1 MKKNN
6 RSRSV
11 KTYNTGRQGERR
23 TPVTSLYSN
32 RDEVR
37 MRVGNMDRPVH
48 GSRRPRRQRGRK
60 RGLRVLLLTAIILFL
75 LPLYVFGV
83 YSLCDQDA
91 TVSEVE
97 KRTLK
102 TRPAFSVSA
111 LFNGSYTK
119 EFEEYYADTFPLRDF
134 FLSVNNFFDSFL
146 TKLSGSDG
154 IVLVGKDGDDNFA
167 GEALTDEPQTQH
179 TTESGTEPQT
189 EPSTE
194 ATTQAGQQV
203 TTSGYI
209 VIQGD
214 RAMEMYAANKKQIT
228 GYADAINRL
237 ADKLPNTKVYCMLV
251 PTSIEFY
258 GPEEYHSANH
268 SQEYGIQL
276 AYDQMSDKVTC
287 VDAYSKI
294 KAHINDYLYFRTDHH
309 WTARGAYYGYQA
321 LGEVA
326 GFSTKPLDSYKNG
339 KIDGFVGTMYGY
351 TNADVLKQN
360 PDYVEYFWPQTE
372 ASGQYYSSAA
382 MTDGRDLRIIT
393 TEVSN
398 SNKYLAFIQGDNP
411 LVKISTQ
418 NKNGRSILVIK
429 ESYGNALVP
438 FLVDS
443 YENVYVVDP
452 RKIDMNLAEFVSTN
466 AIQEVLAINYS
477 LIPGN
482 STYMD
487 ALNKLIGS

>member
-1 MKKNN
+1 MKKNKRN
-6 RSRSV
+6 QSI

-23 TPVTSLYSN
+23 TPMTSLNSN
-32 RDEVR
+32 RGEVH
-37 MRVGNMDRPVH
+37 MRVGNINRPVS
-48 GSRRPRRQRGRK
+48 GTGRTGRQRTAR
-60 RGLRVLLLTAIILFL
+60 RGLRALLITAIVLFL

-83 YSLCDQDA
+83 YSLCDVDA

-102 TRPAFSVSA
+102 TMPTFSVSA
-111 LFNGSYTK
+111 LFDGSFTK
-119 EFEEYYADTFPLRDF
+119 GFEEYYADTFPFRDF
-134 FLSVNNFFDSFL
+134 FLGVNDFFDSIF

-154 IVLVGKDGDDNFA
+154 IVLVGKEGDGNFE
-167 GEALTDEPQTQH
+167 GEALTDE
-179 TTESGTEPQT
+179 TESRSDATEPVTQET
-189 EPSTE
+189 EVSTE
-194 ATTQAGQQV
+194 ATTQADQEF

-214 RAMEMYAANKKQIT
+214 RAMEMYSANKKQISN
-228 GYADAINRL
+228 YVSSVNRL
-237 ADKLPNTKVYCMLV
+237 ADKLTNSKVYCMLV
-251 PTSIEFY
+251 PTAIEFY

-287 VDAYSKI
+287 VDAYHKI
-294 KAHINDYLYFRTDHH
+294 QQHINGYLYFRTDHH

-321 LGEVA
+321 LGDVA
-326 GFSTKPLDSYKNG
+326 GFTTKPLDSYQSG

-351 TNADVLKQN
+351 TKADVLQKN

-372 ASGQYYSSAA
+372 ATGKYYSSAD
-382 MTDGRDLRIIT
+382 MSDGRNLRIIT
-393 TEVSN
+393 PEVSN
-398 SNKYLAFIQGDNP
+398 SNKYLTFIQGDNP
-411 LVKISTQ
+411 LVKIDTQ
-418 NKNGRSILVIK
+418 TKNGRSIMVIK

-443 YENVYVVDP
+443 YETIYVVDP
-452 RKIDMNLAEFVSTN
+452 RKIEMNLADFVN
-466 AIQEVLAINYS
+466 KQGIQEVLVINYS

-482 STYMD
+482 STYMN
-487 ALNKLIGS
+487 AFNKLIGE